1 MVFPLALITWA
12 VLHSL
17 TASIAFKEIVRGW
30 TGARPYDGLYRLA
43 YNAIAALTIIPV
55 LWLLAAAVP
64 DRILWQVP
72 EPLSYIFLVIQL
84 LGLIGLGISLWQT
97 DIFRFAG
104 LGQALRYLQGNESIN
119 RQPTLVT
126 RGSYAYVRHPLY
138 FFSLLL
144 IWFLP
149 IMTLSALLFSSM
161 ATLYFWI
168 GSIYEERRLSATFG
182 DAYSQYKQRV
192 PRLIPIKITNL
203 C

>member
-1 MVFPLALITWA
+1 
-12 VLHSL
+12 
-17 TASIAFKEIVRGW
+17 
-30 TGARPYDGLYRLA
+30 
-43 YNAIAALTIIPV
+43 
-55 LWLLAAAVP
+55 
-64 DRILWQVP
+64 
-72 EPLSYIFLVIQL
+72 
-84 LGLIGLGISLWQT
+84 
-97 DIFRFAG
+97 
-104 LGQALRYLQGNESIN
+104 
-119 RQPTLVT
+119 VT